1 MVLEIIRADIL
12 QVALYFFEPPPRGEK
27 KCKQRVKCPHVLSV
41 KPSNNGIYYSTE
53 ILIFIKASVSLNRD
67 TKV

>member
-1 MVLEIIRADIL
+1 MVLEIIRADIFYKL
-12 QVALYFFEPPPRGEK
+12 RYIFSNPPRGEK